1 MRRQICG
8 SLVAVGCEATVR
20 YPDRVLTGC
29 LSSLLEFFM
38 QFNATPRSVQGT
50 SASRRLRR
58 ASRVPAIVYGGKEQ
72 PVNIELDHNEIYHAL
87 RKEQFHAS
95 ILDMQLEGKSHQVL
109 LRSVQWHPYKQIV
122 MHVDFQR
129 VSADQALHTKVP
141 LHFTNAE
148 SSPAV
153 KLSAAI
159 ISHVMNDIEI
169 ACLPGNLPQFIEV
182 DLSKLVGGASI
193 HLADI
198 TLPKGVTYIAHRG
211 DPNPVLVTAIVK
223 GGAAA
228 DAGEGA
234 APAA

>member
-1 MRRQICG
+1 
-8 SLVAVGCEATVR
+8 
-20 YPDRVLTGC
+20 
-29 LSSLLEFFM
+29 
-38 QFNATPRSVQGT
+38 
-50 SASRRLRR
+50 
-58 ASRVPAIVYGGKEQ
+58 
-72 PVNIELDHNEIYHAL
+72 
-87 RKEQFHAS
+87 
-95 ILDMQLEGKSHQVL
+95 MQLEGKNHQVL

-129 VSADQALHTKVP
+129 VSADQVLHTKVP

-148 SSPAV
+148 TSPAV

-182 DLSKLVGGASI
+182 DLSKLIGGASI

-198 TLPKGVTYIAHRG
+198 TLPKGVTYLAHRG
-211 DPNPVLVTAIVK
+211 DTNPVLVTAIVK

-228 DAGEGA
+228 DAAEGS

>member
-1 MRRQICG
+1 
-8 SLVAVGCEATVR
+8 
-20 YPDRVLTGC
+20 
-29 LSSLLEFFM
+29 M
-38 QFNATPRSVQGT
+38 QFNATLRSVQGS

-58 ASRVPAIVYGGKEQ
+58 ASRVPAIVYGGKDQ
-72 PVNIELDHNEIYHAL
+72 PANIELDHNEIFHAL
-87 RKEQFHAS
+87 RKELFHSS
-95 ILDMQLEGKSHQVL
+95 ILDMQLDGKSQPVL

-129 VSADQALHTKVP
+129 VDATQKLHTKVP

-159 ISHVMNDIEI
+159 ISHLFTEIEI
-169 ACLPGNLPQFIEV
+169 SCLPSDLPQFIEV
-182 DLSKLVGGASI
+182 DLTNLVGGASI

-198 TLPKGVTYIAHRG
+198 TMPKGVSYVAHRG
-211 DPNPVLVTAIVK
+211 DANPVLVTAIVK
-223 GGAAA
+223 GGSSDDGDEAK
-228 DAGEGA
+228 GA

>member
-1 MRRQICG
+1 
-8 SLVAVGCEATVR
+8 
-20 YPDRVLTGC
+20 
-29 LSSLLEFFM
+29 M
-38 QFNATPRSVQGT
+38 QFNATPRSVQGS

-72 PVNIELDHNEIYHAL
+72 PVSIELDHNEIYHAL

-141 LHFTNAE
+141 LHFTNTE
-148 SSPAV
+148 TSPAV

-159 ISHVMNDIEI
+159 ISHVMTEIEI
-169 ACLPGNLPQFIEV
+169 ACLPANLPQFIEV
-182 DLSKLVGGASI
+182 DLSMLVGGASI

-211 DPNPVLVTAIVK
+211 DANPVLVTAIVK
-223 GGAAA
+223 GGPAA
-228 DAGEGA
+228 DTAEGT
-234 APAA
+234 APTA

>member
-1 MRRQICG
+1 
-8 SLVAVGCEATVR
+8 
-20 YPDRVLTGC
+20 
-29 LSSLLEFFM
+29 M

-72 PVNIELDHNEIYHAL
+72 PVSVELDHNEIYHAL

-95 ILDMQLEGKSHQVL
+95 ILQMQLEGKSHQVL

-129 VSADQALHTKVP
+129 VSADQVLNTKVP

-148 SSPAV
+148 TSPAV

-159 ISHVMNDIEI
+159 ISHVMTELEI
-169 ACLPGNLPQFIEV
+169 ACLPANLPQFIEV

-198 TLPKGVTYIAHRG
+198 TLPKGVTFIAHRG
-211 DPNPVLVTAIVK
+211 DANPVLVTAVVK
-223 GGAAA
+223 GGPAA
-228 DAGEGA
+228 EEA

>member
-1 MRRQICG
+1 M
-8 SLVAVGCEATVR
+8 E
-20 YPDRVLTGC
+20 
-29 LSSLLEFFM
+29 
-38 QFNATPRSVQGT
+38 FNATPRSVQGT

-72 PVNIELDHNEIYHAL
+72 PVSVELDHNEIYHAL

-95 ILDMQLEGKSHQVL
+95 ILQMQLEGKSHPVL

-159 ISHVMNDIEI
+159 ISHVMTDLEI
-169 ACLPGNLPQFIEV
+169 ACLPANLPQFIEV

-211 DPNPVLVTAIVK
+211 DANPVLVTAIVK
-223 GGAAA
+223 GGPAA
-228 DAGEGA
+228 DGADGA

>member
-1 MRRQICG
+1 
-8 SLVAVGCEATVR
+8 
-20 YPDRVLTGC
+20 
-29 LSSLLEFFM
+29 M

-72 PVNIELDHNEIYHAL
+72 PVSVELDHNEIYHAL

-95 ILDMQLEGKSHQVL
+95 ILQMQLEGQSHQVL

-129 VSADQALHTKVP
+129 VSADQVLNTKVP

-148 SSPAV
+148 TSPAV

-159 ISHVMNDIEI
+159 ISHVMTELEI
-169 ACLPGNLPQFIEV
+169 SCLPANLPQFIEV

-198 TLPKGVTYIAHRG
+198 ALPKGVTYIAHRG
-211 DPNPVLVTAIVK
+211 DANPVLVTAVVK
-223 GGAAA
+223 GGPAA
-228 DAGEGA
+228 EEA

>member
-1 MRRQICG
+1 
-8 SLVAVGCEATVR
+8 
-20 YPDRVLTGC
+20 
-29 LSSLLEFFM
+29 M

-72 PVNIELDHNEIYHAL
+72 PVSVELDHNEIYHAL

-129 VSADQALHTKVP
+129 VSADQVLNTKVP

-148 SSPAV
+148 TSPAV

-159 ISHVMNDIEI
+159 ISHVMTDLEI
-169 ACLPGNLPQFIEV
+169 ACLPANLPQFIEV

-198 TLPKGVTYIAHRG
+198 ALPKGVTYVAHRG
-211 DPNPVLVTAIVK
+211 DANPVLVTAVVK
-223 GGAAA
+223 GGPAA
-228 DAGEGA
+228 EEA

>member
-1 MRRQICG
+1 
-8 SLVAVGCEATVR
+8 
-20 YPDRVLTGC
+20 
-29 LSSLLEFFM
+29 M

-58 ASRVPAIVYGGKEQ
+58 ASRIPAIVYGGKEQ
-72 PVNIELDHNEIYHAL
+72 PANIELDHNEIYHAL

-129 VSADQALHTKVP
+129 VSADQVLHTKVP

-148 SSPAV
+148 TSPAV

-159 ISHVMNDIEI
+159 ISHVMNEIEI
-169 ACLPGNLPQFIEV
+169 ACLPANLPQFIEV
-182 DLSKLVGGASI
+182 DLTKLIGGASI

-198 TLPKGVTYIAHRG
+198 TLPKGVTYLAHRG
-211 DPNPVLVTAIVK
+211 DANPVLVTAIVK
-223 GGAAA
+223 GGPAA
-228 DAGEGA
+228 DAADAAEGS